1 MKIGIGPRDTVPAS
15 TLAQIFAHIHSA
27 ETTANDAE
35 DDEQHDTEDNTGEGL
50 KNDSYGKVIRAHTL
64 LTKVINR
71 WTTYPVPTKE
81 HWRAATAAD
90 EDLKLA
96 LSALTQGTRLSQV
109 NLHDK
114 EYFHEWT
121 KGRLEIDEGIV
132 YQLEA
137 PRLSKI
143 RQLRR
148 KVVPKTLRQTVLAAY
163 HAIPLAGH
171 MGVYKTYWRIA
182 ARFWWPKMYTN
193 VRAAVLACGHC
204 KVANAT
210 NHEAK
215 QKIGALAIPE
225 APFDI
230 IAMDIW
236 SPGKTKDQQVKN
248 DRSQKAVLDAVCTMT
263 GFAAIAF
270 LSEVNSETVARL
282 AFSHFFVPHGLPKL
296 VMIDAGSEFKDTHSF
311 P

>member
-1 MKIGIGPRDTVPAS
+1 MDKDNPEDTHEEDYGQGLQNDIYGGI
-15 TLAQIFAHIHSA
+15 L
-27 ETTANDAE
+27 
-35 DDEQHDTEDNTGEGL
+35 
-50 KNDSYGKVIRAHTL
+50 RARTL

-71 WTTYPVPTKE
+71 WTTYPVPTTETWK
-81 HWRAATAAD
+81 AATAAD
-90 EDLKLA
+90 DDLSKILTA
-96 LSALTQGTRLSQV
+96 LQNGNRLLQADLQEKS
-109 NLHDK
+109 
-114 EYFHEWT
+114 YYHEWA
-121 KGRLEIDEGIV
+121 KGRLEAENGILF
-132 YQLEA
+132 QLEA

-148 KVVPKTLRQTVLAAY
+148 KIVPKTLRNTIISAY

-182 ARFWWPKMYTN
+182 ARYWWPSMYSK

-210 NHEAK
+210 NHEAC
-215 QKIGALAIPE
+215 QKIGALAIPD
-225 APFDI
+225 APFDV

-236 SPGKTKDQQVKN
+236 SPGKTKDQQIKS
-248 DRSQKAVLDAVCTMT
+248 DRSQKAVLDAVCTLT

-282 AFSHFFVPHGLPKL
+282 AFSQFFVPHGLPKL
-296 VMIDAGSEFKDTHSF
+296 VMIDAGSEFKDTLIRFLDALGVHL
-311 P
+311 